1 MAAKNTFFSTNT
13 TLNCRGQL
21 VDLSLPKVMGI
32 LNVSPDSFFDG
43 GRFSSK
49 AAIVE
54 QVKKMLEE
62 GATFID
68 VGAVS
73 SRPGADFVS
82 AKDEVTRLLPVVEML
97 VERFPNILLS
107 VDTWR
112 AEVAQKSLE
121 KGACMIND
129 ISGGQ
134 WDEDLFDVVNEFQ
147 VPYILMHSKGTPENM
162 QKNPQYENVVEE
174 IIEFFDRQ
182 LSKLRLNDVILDPG
196 FGFGKSVEH
205 NFEILKRLNEFRLF
219 GRPVLAG
226 ISRKSMICKTLQ
238 VNPENALNGTTALD
252 VLAVQ
257 SGAQILRVHD
267 VKEAVEVVRLVGGL

>member
-1 MAAKNTFFSTNT
+1 M
-13 TLNCRGQL
+13 
-21 VDLSLPKVMGI
+21 
-32 LNVSPDSFFDG
+32 
-43 GRFSSK
+43 
-49 AAIVE
+49 
-54 QVKKMLEE
+54 
-62 GATFID
+62 
-68 VGAVS
+68 
-73 SRPGADFVS
+73 
-82 AKDEVTRLLPVVEML
+82 TRLLPVVEML